1 MHRAIEEALI
11 SLPIRLGGLGI
22 LSYAKCAPHAYA
34 AANELADT
42 VFAPILPSIQPTSE
56 PMLSQS
62 KRCQDMF
69 EAAHS
74 STFELLDSHKQV
86 IVLESSSSLGR
97 KWMNVLPTAA
107 QFRLTDSEVAGALQ
121 QRTLRIGN
129 VEHCRR
135 CARERHLGHDEVCQ
149 GGGWM
154 IPRHE
159 QVKYALAHALRSVD
173 GSLVTVGPHIQGT
186 MRRNDIRFVA
196 PPDVPLPRFDVDIK
210 VISLSALD
218 ALHHPT
224 PPHPPTDPIERRQ
237 FTIDDL
243 PQDQG
248 KTRCRSS
255 TRQ

>member
-1 MHRAIEEALI
+1 
-11 SLPIRLGGLGI
+11 
-22 LSYAKCAPHAYA
+22 
-34 AANELADT
+34 
-42 VFAPILPSIQPTSE
+42 
-56 PMLSQS
+56 MLSQS

-129 VEHCRR
+129 VGHCRR

-196 PPDVPLPRFDVDIK
+196 PPEVPLPRFDVDIK